1 MTEETT
7 KLTHLKKYDVSL
19 LMENTT
25 EETVRN
31 EQSELPTDVHVV
43 TYKDDNGEQKVD
55 AVRAYRMT
63 DVFDGYHDRGITVL
77 SISSGF
83 GSVRP
88 NLYKDSKEKSSK

>member
-7 KLTHLKKYDVSL
+7 KLTHLKKYDVNL

-43 TYKDDNGEQKVD
+43 TYKGEDGEQKVD

-63 DVFDGYHDRGITVL
+63 DVFDGYYDRGITVL

-88 NLYKDSKEKSSK
+88 NLYGNKTKEKK